1 MPCLAA
7 SLGQQK
13 WILSIR
19 LKLGGEII
27 LIHYLLLFHPHS
39 CNTQVAKTLSG
50 RNYIYFC
57 LQPFTSEAGADITI
71 NVYPLTSATFPETG
85 GSGNE
90 APPSPSA
97 PPVEG
102 TNCPRPNHL
111 YLLFEQ
117 GVFSSGNTWG

>member
-1 MPCLAA
+1 MPCLAV

-71 NVYPLTSATFPETG
+71 NVYPLTRDRGKWKRGPAVTISTASG
-85 GSGNE
+85 GD
-90 APPSPSA
+90 
-97 PPVEG
+97 
-102 TNCPRPNHL
+102 
-111 YLLFEQ
+111 
-117 GVFSSGNTWG
+117 